1 MASSQEYIDFVC
13 ERLEP
18 FGAVR
23 SRKMF
28 GDYMVYL
35 DEKPLLLVCDN
46 TVFVKKLPEIAELMH
61 DAPCASPYDGAK
73 EHYMLD
79 VEDGARMERLI
90 PVLAAAAPL
99 PKPKKKKQKNA

>member
-1 MASSQEYIDFVC
+1 MASSPEYIEFVC
-13 ERLEP
+13 ERLAP

-35 DEKPLLLVCDN
+35 NDRPVFLVCDN
-46 TVFVKKLPEIAELMH
+46 TVFIKKLPQIAELMEN
-61 DAPCASPYDGAK
+61 ALCGCPYDGAK

-79 VEDGARMERLI
+79 VEDDALLVKLVPILE
-90 PVLAAAAPL
+90 AETPL
-99 PKPKKKKQKNA
+99 PKPRKKRA